1 MLDIGWPELLVVAI
15 VLIVVVG
22 PKDLPPM
29 LRAFGRT
36 TKKLRGMASEFRGQ
50 FDEALREAELDDV
63 KQTFSDAKKLN
74 PMQSIRDAVN
84 PLKDTAKD
92 IRSDLEKTVNSKP
105 SSSTPAKVDVPE
117 PTMKLDD
124 SPPKVQKP
132 KPDSTSSAG
141 DKSAQTGTSESK
153 VAGYKSQASKA
164 KSGSAAKEG
173 SASKS
178 ETGKARSVK
187 SGSGKTA
194 ASGSTASKA
203 AAKKPS
209 ATASTGAK
217 TATAKSSGAKAAGKP
232 SAKPAASKT
241 AGAAKTSASKAGGN
255 KPATGKTGAK
265 STARAR
271 KPKQNEGSA

>member
-84 PLKDTAKD
+84 PLKDTARD
-92 IRSDLEKTVNSKP
+92 IRSDLEKSVNSKP

-117 PTMKLDD
+117 PTMKLDN
-124 SPPKVQKP
+124 SPPKVDTP
-132 KPDSTSSAG
+132 KPASKTPDGEKPAKTQAAASKAQGSEAKSGSTAKGGAG
-141 DKSAQTGTSESK
+141 SKSA
-153 VAGYKSQASKA
+153 AARSQSA
-164 KSGSAAKEG
+164 KSGSAKTPASG
-173 SASKS
+173 TAASKPAA
-178 ETGKARSVK
+178 KK
-187 SGSGKTA
+187 PA
-194 ASGSTASKA
+194 ASGSTGSAAS
-203 AAKKPS
+203 
-209 ATASTGAK
+209 
-217 TATAKSSGAKAAGKP
+217 KSSGARTAG
-232 SAKPAASKT
+232 AKPAAKPAAGKT
-241 AGAAKTSASKAGGN
+241 AGAAKTGATKAGGE

-265 STARAR
+265 SPARAR

>member
-92 IRSDLEKTVNSKP
+92 IRSDLEKAVNSKS

-117 PTMKLDD
+117 PTMKLDG
-124 SPPKVQKP
+124 SPPKV
-132 KPDSTSSAG
+132 
-141 DKSAQTGTSESK
+141 
-153 VAGYKSQASKA
+153 
-164 KSGSAAKEG
+164 
-173 SASKS
+173 
-178 ETGKARSVK
+178 ETPE
-187 SGSGKTA
+187 
-194 ASGSTASKA
+194 TASK
-203 AAKKPS
+203 P
-209 ATASTGAK
+209 
-217 TATAKSSGAKAAGKP
+217 
-232 SAKPAASKT
+232 
-241 AGAAKTSASKAGGN
+241 
-255 KPATGKTGAK
+255 
-265 STARAR
+265 
-271 KPKQNEGSA
+271 